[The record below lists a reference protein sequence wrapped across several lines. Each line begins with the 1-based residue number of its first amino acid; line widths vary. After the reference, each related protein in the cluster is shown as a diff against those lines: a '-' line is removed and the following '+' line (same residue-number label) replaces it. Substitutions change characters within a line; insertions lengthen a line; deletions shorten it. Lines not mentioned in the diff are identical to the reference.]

1 MTGLKITNDLGEV
14 VVDRRKVKWT
24 VIDRVVG
31 EKVEGLKEDVLTDL
45 IYRLEEYGATAYI
58 VIEWSDEEEESKTIR
73 IERVK

>member
-1 MTGLKITNDLGEV
+1 MTELKITNDLGEV
-14 VVDRRKVKWT
+14 TTDRKKVKWT

-31 EKVEGLKEDVLTDL
+31 EKVEGLKEAVLTNL

-58 VIEWSDEEEESKTIR
+58 IIEWGDDEEEKTIR

>member
-1 MTGLKITNDLGEV
+1 MTELKITNDLGEV
-14 VVDRRKVKWT
+14 TTNRKKVKWT

-31 EKVEGLKEDVLTDL
+31 EKVEGLKEAVLTNL

-58 VIEWSDEEEESKTIR
+58 IIEWGDDEEEKTIR